1 MANLSFYFLFSF
13 EMSNQ
18 IDIKQKYE
26 QRKCEVRINGQD
38 ELHLLFDKMFSGS
51 MSVKKPQ
58 GEIFLKNKQS
68 KM

>member
-18 IDIKQKYE
+18 ILNRNMNKE
-26 QRKCEVRINGQD
+26 NARSESTA